1 MSNDPVL
8 GLTQQRL
15 AEMSMEIEA
24 QLSATQGAA
33 PILLMLGLA
42 REEAALALAEL
53 AGADAEDAKA
63 IRALQNVISR
73 YADMIRWLRDIS
85 TSGQEAY
92 RELGDKERNE
102 LIEMLTKSPD
112 GEEQAISLGLVDG
125 VLHDS

>member
-1 MSNDPVL
+1 MANDPVF

-24 QLSATQGAA
+24 QLKATQGAG
-33 PILLMLGLA
+33 PIMLMLGLA
-42 REEAALALAEL
+42 REEAALALADL
-53 AGADAEDAKA
+53 ASTDAEDAKA
-63 IRALQNVISR
+63 IRALQNVICR
-73 YADMIRWLRDIS
+73 YADMIRWLRDIG

-92 RELGDKERNE
+92 RELNDKERNE
-102 LIEMLTKSPD
+102 LIEMLTKSSD